1 MTLEID
7 TSKPNIVDDTK
18 TTSNT
23 ELGNKVTLFNDDVHT
38 FDEVTNQIKTHPT
51 KGFAVRPGWH
61 ICREPVAPHLSMRGR
76 VWCKVR
82 FDGKIRSHIRPKAQ
96 GGLWYTSTYLTIIK
110 ENT

>member
-1 MTLEID
+1 MIGWKLFRKRND
-7 TSKPNIVDDTK
+7 GS
-18 TTSNT
+18 
-23 ELGNKVTLFNDDVHT
+23 LGSLFINRSQKLYQGIRYT
-38 FDEVTNQIKTHPT
+38 AKTHPT